1 MRNGQRHTGWRLRC
15 GVPAAVS
22 CGHLVVGQG
31 DLSRADVLLQVGDL
45 RRTGNGHDH
54 LRTREQPR
62 ERDLS
67 GCAVRGAQQVIEA
80 VLRGCQASATYRI
93 PRNEPDAIRRA
104 VLDDGLR
111 PSVGEVVEVL
121 HRGYRSDRP
130 SLFDLGDPDLAQTN
144 GLDLALVPELDEST
158 ERIHERDLL
167 IDAMQL
173 KQRNAVQP
181 KPAQ

>member
-1 MRNGQRHTGWRLRC
+1 MAASVRCSSGCQPGHLIVGQRDLR
-15 GVPAAVS
+15 
-22 CGHLVVGQG
+22 
-31 DLSRADVLLQVGDL
+31 RADVLLQVGYP
-45 RRTGNGHDH
+45 RRTGNGQDH

-62 ERDLS
+62 QRDLS

-80 VLRGCQASATYRI
+80 ALRGGKASAPYWI

-104 VLDDGLR
+104 VLDNGLR

-121 HRGYRSDRP
+121 DRGYWRDRP
-130 SLFDLGDPDLAQTN
+130 SLLDLRRSDLGQTN